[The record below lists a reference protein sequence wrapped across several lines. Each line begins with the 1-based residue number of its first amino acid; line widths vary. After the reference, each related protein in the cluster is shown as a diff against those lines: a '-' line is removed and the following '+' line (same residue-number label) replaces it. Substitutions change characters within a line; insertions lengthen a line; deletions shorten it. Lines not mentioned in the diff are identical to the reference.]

1 VTRHLTLLFVL
12 MFAGGPAAAAACAI
26 DCAPP
31 EAAQATSG
39 CHEHPAQGQAD
50 TRVVALHI
58 CDEDARLWP
67 LTTRQPRLAATG
79 VLAADPAVARHTSR
93 ESIATVAVPCVPPP
107 SPAIALSSILR
118 I

>member
-1 VTRHLTLLFVL
+1 ML

-58 CDEDARLWP
+58 CDENARLWP
-67 LTTRQPRLAATG
+67 VTTLQPRVANAGNATPAPI
-79 VLAADPAVARHTSR
+79 VSAQRPTDPQHACGAVPRVGPAS
-93 ESIATVAVPCVPPP
+93 VAV
-107 SPAIALSSILR
+107 ALSSILR